1 MIVYADGGTALRE
14 RIQMATGALKVL
26 SGVWPIVGLIM
37 QQVKEVARGI
47 FIFGN
52 NARPITMDNTMVV
65 EDGDVLFTNDDLW
78 LKEMIDH
85 LLAQEDS
92 DDAAFGR

>member
-1 MIVYADGGTALRE
+1 
-14 RIQMATGALKVL
+14 MAYCC
-26 SGVWPIVGLIM
+26 PIL

-52 NARPITMDNTMVV
+52 NARPTTMDYTMVA
-65 EDGDVLFTNDDLW
+65 EDGDVSFTNDDLW

-85 LLAQEDS
+85 LPAQEDS
-92 DDAAFGR
+92 DDVAFGR